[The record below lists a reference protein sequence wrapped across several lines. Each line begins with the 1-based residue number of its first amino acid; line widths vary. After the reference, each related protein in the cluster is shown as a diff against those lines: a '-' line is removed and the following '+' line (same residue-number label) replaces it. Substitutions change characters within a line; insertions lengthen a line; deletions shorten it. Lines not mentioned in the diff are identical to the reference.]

1 MTYTQQVHDC
11 PTHLDPD
18 TGTSACHIIVCVDDT
33 TSAIVWESHAPNT
46 YPPENRINP
55 DVPAYDHTGGG
66 DPVPITPVTSQ
77 APQIQK

>member
-11 PTHLDPD
+11 PEHDN
-18 TGTSACHIIVCVDDT
+18 CHVIICVDT
-33 TSAIVWESHAPNT
+33 TGATVWASHDANT
-46 YPPENRINP
+46 VDPAGRINP